1 MLQGNFKWTLNP
13 DHLIPVA
20 ALTLRYI
27 VTYMIME
34 YDSSPSQQ
42 STKSE
47 PRELEIKSKLA
58 A

>member
-1 MLQGNFKWTLNP
+1 MLEGRWTWNP

-34 YDSSPSQQ
+34 YDNSTSQQ
-42 STKSE
+42 STKPE
-47 PRELEIKSKLA
+47 PTELEIKSKLA